1 MRPLWWEFPADAGS
15 YDVDDQYL
23 LGPELLVAPVTTQNA
38 TTRSV
43 YFPAGAKWQSFW
55 DGSVVVDGGK
65 RVVVDAPIDVIPV
78 YRRRV
83 SLRSE
88 RLAVQPSRGSE

>member
-1 MRPLWWEFPADAGS
+1 MRPLWWEFPADTGS

-38 TTRSV
+38 TTPR

-55 DGSVVVDGGK
+55 DHRFVVDGGK
-65 RVVVDAPIDVIPV
+65 RVVDAPVFDP
-78 YRRRV
+78 
-83 SLRSE
+83 STGASE
-88 RLAVQPSRGSE
+88 HPIGALSRHVERIVQPD